1 MGQLAAEPLE
11 ELHGDHVG
19 DSPVEEHYE
28 ESTWSRKSKPS
39 RCTSHD
45 GIVWRSQPTVPVV
58 IEESI
63 FESREAEDAPA
74 RRAED
79 RESVWASPS
88 SLAPQGTIEEEEIE
102 EEEADIAHYVEE
114 LEEDATFEEL
124 EEETRAAEEHR
135 EQIAQLVAAGEP
147 IPSALASDDGAGI
160 GAEAEED
167 DSEELELEEAQAEA
181 EALLAAESGSGE
193 VSAELRAPAG
203 TAGYTQRTQRSG
215 PSFDRRR
222 GRRGGNGGGGARRF
236 RRRENTVVPQI
247 SDLLKEGG
255 TNTDYE

>member
-1 MGQLAAEPLE
+1 M
-11 ELHGDHVG
+11 
-19 DSPVEEHYE
+19 
-28 ESTWSRKSKPS
+28 
-39 RCTSHD
+39 
-45 GIVWRSQPTVPVV
+45 PVV

-135 EQIAQLVAAGEP
+135 EQIASSSL
-147 IPSALASDDGAGI
+147 LAS
-160 GAEAEED
+160 
-167 DSEELELEEAQAEA
+167 
-181 EALLAAESGSGE
+181 
-193 VSAELRAPAG
+193 RFP
-203 TAGYTQRTQRSG
+203 
-215 PSFDRRR
+215 
-222 GRRGGNGGGGARRF
+222 RRF
-236 RRRENTVVPQI
+236 RVTMAPETEQRPKRTTAKNWNSKKHRLRPRRYWRLNRAVG
-247 SDLLKEGG
+247 K
-255 TNTDYE
+255 

>member
-28 ESTWSRKSKPS
+28 ESTWEQEEQIEPVTQATTESF
-39 RCTSHD
+39 
-45 GIVWRSQPTVPVV
+45 GAVEPTVPVV
-58 IEESI
+58 IEESM

-102 EEEADIAHYVEE
+102 EKEADIAHYVEE

-124 EEETRAAEEHR
+124 ERKR
-135 EQIAQLVAAGEP
+135 VPQKSIASRSPNSSL
-147 IPSALASDDGAGI
+147 LAS
-160 GAEAEED
+160 
-167 DSEELELEEAQAEA
+167 
-181 EALLAAESGSGE
+181 
-193 VSAELRAPAG
+193 
-203 TAGYTQRTQRSG
+203 RS
-215 PSFDRRR
+215 P
-222 GRRGGNGGGGARRF
+222 RRF
-236 RRRENTVVPQI
+236 RVTMAPESEQRPKRTTAKNWNSKKHRLRPRRYWRLNRAVG
-247 SDLLKEGG
+247 K
-255 TNTDYE
+255 

>member
-1 MGQLAAEPLE
+1 M
-11 ELHGDHVG
+11 
-19 DSPVEEHYE
+19 
-28 ESTWSRKSKPS
+28 
-39 RCTSHD
+39 
-45 GIVWRSQPTVPVV
+45 PVV

-63 FESREAEDAPA
+63 FESREAEDAPV

-147 IPSALASDDGAGI
+147 IPAALSSDDGAGN
-160 GAEAEED
+160 GTEAEED

-203 TAGYTQRTQRSG
+203 TAGYTQRAQRSG
-215 PSFDRRR
+215 TIIRSTAWTTWGQWRRWCTQIPASREYRRSADLRPAERRAGGPDTDCEGTDRQK
-222 GRRGGNGGGGARRF
+222 GRAHHKSHCAPWTLSGLHADCESHWGF
-236 RRRENTVVPQI
+236 TE
-247 SDLLKEGG
+247 DFL
-255 TNTDYE
+255 